1 MAGELIRPGVEVIQQ
16 FTSASPSFVR
26 PTLVPC
32 VVGPAFEVLNVL
44 TADGTINSKSLSG
57 SYVQLAKALAPSALP
72 DPRSNIDELT
82 IDSSTISPY
91 ILFSGKLSKLPMDPG
106 SAFLCTIHKASKAAV
121 RSAEFATAG
130 TTKLLAG
137 TSLTF
142 CLDQSVRTNRSND
155 ITVVFSGNLTAEQ
168 TAEEINAEV
177 GLPVASAVAVGS
189 GKYRVQIA
197 STSYGALSS
206 VTVRSGGSANSIL
219 ELGYSGGSATYEE
232 RVEGSGFRAQ
242 DQGNNT
248 TQSVWVEFFRGEYL
262 LIDSAGTVTTPIFPA
277 NRMGLIGIESQTF
290 VSQKEDA
297 VVFADSGYPVKAGD
311 IFYFDGVRAGGG
323 EVMKVEPD
331 RIKIGT
337 INTALSVADSNG
349 NYITKVYNE
358 VKFGTIFDDSP
369 LAPIYAYVRA
379 NNLYWQKLAPIAD
392 SFLGSVT
399 AAPAC
404 LGYLET
410 GAITVPVSLAGSRI
424 YYTSTVNGVATDS
437 YYVITGGPFSTV
449 SGGAVGTDIQKALQN
464 AIPGVTVVAG
474 SSPGTL
480 KFVTNDTGA
489 NNVIMIK
496 GTGLNSAN
504 ALLSL
509 PLVDTYGAGKD
520 PEFYGFA
527 SISLGAVPALGD
539 LVLELSTDDFAT
551 ISDTLTFTFSGEPDL
566 DTLVTNMNTALN
578 PKVQVQLIGT
588 DQIFI
593 RRDLADA
600 RLAVRVKSTTS
611 AGIFTYLGLSS
622 GQVDA
627 SLLSAQSLSF
637 TLDSNPHVYTP
648 TFTSASLVD
657 AVSEINSMVGST
669 VASVAGTGSDQI
681 KLTSTLLGKSSL
693 VSVQSSTAAKV
704 LGLSGAHS
712 SVGAGRP
719 YPDAYLDNASV
730 LHIGPQIL
738 RDQVSGYPM
747 DQAVNIGSLYIQY
760 KALRKDVSALAKTA
774 GVIRVSDTAT
784 LSQVLDPITEDNP
797 LGLAAYLCMIN
808 CPGFEVKLLGIDD
821 VSAAAPTGT
830 SAAWA
835 RALSLLEAEEVYAIA
850 PLTQDEAVH
859 SLVST
864 HVTLMS
870 APEQGG
876 ERIAFIS
883 KPTPDRKN
891 PSIVLSGTKSEST
904 LTNNQ
909 LLLDADPSAGLVAIG
924 VNPGLPI
931 PESALVYVEL
941 EINGEIRRYSVSSVS
956 GPLVS
961 FRTSFSSAETNIDGF
976 FSTVTLDVSVVDAPY
991 VMEQRGDSLAIPGTN
1006 PEKLDYSLVAETVA
1020 GANEAFKNRRLF
1032 SVFPESIKTTVN
1044 GTEKSLPSYYAAACI
1059 VGMVGAQP
1067 AQQGFTNLPITGL
1080 TGVIGTENY
1089 TKRQQNVM
1097 AGGGTYI
1104 LIQDNIGGPVTCRH
1118 QLSTDLTSIETREL
1132 SITKVVDLT
1141 AKILRLSVRK
1151 FIGTNNV
1158 DGQLLDTLSTNIQAV
1173 LKFLQDSGVLLS
1185 SNLNTIAQ
1193 DSASPD
1199 TVLVDVTVQVPYP
1212 CNYIRIVLV
1221 V

>member
-44 TADGTINSKSLSG
+44 TSDGTLNSKALSG
-57 SYVQLAKALAPSALP
+57 SYTQLAKALAPSALP
-72 DPRSNIDELT
+72 DPRSNIDELS
-82 IDSSTISPY
+82 IESSTISPY

-106 SAFLCTIHKASKAAV
+106 SAFLCTIHKSSKAAM
-121 RSAEFATAG
+121 RSAEFASAG
-130 TTKLLAG
+130 ATKALSG

-142 CLDQSVRTNRSND
+142 CLDQAVRTNRTND
-155 ITVVFSGNLTAEQ
+155 ITVVFSDDLTAEQ
-168 TAEEINAEV
+168 TASEINAEV
-177 GLPVASAVAVGS
+177 GLPVASAVSVGS

-197 STSYGALSS
+197 STTYGALSS

-248 TQSVWVEFFRGEYL
+248 TQSSWVEFFRGEYL
-262 LIDSAGTVTTPIFPA
+262 LIASDGTVTKPSFPA
-277 NRMGLIGIESQTF
+277 DRVGLIGIESQSF

-311 IFYFDGVRAGGG
+311 LIYFDGVRAGGG
-323 EVMKVEPD
+323 EIMRVEPD

-349 NYITKVYNE
+349 NYTTKVYNE
-358 VKFGTIFDDSP
+358 VKFGTIFDDNPLSP
-369 LAPIYAYVRA
+369 VYSYVKA
-379 NNLYWQKLAPIAD
+379 NGLYWEKLAPVAD
-392 SFLGSVT
+392 SFLGATT

-404 LGYLET
+404 HGYIQT
-410 GAITVPVSLAGSRI
+410 GTITVPTSLAGSRV
-424 YYTSTVNGVATDS
+424 YYTSTVNGVETES

-449 SGGAVGTDIQKALQN
+449 SGGALGTDIQKELQN

-474 SSPGTL
+474 APGTL
-480 KFVTNDTGA
+480 KFVTNDPGSK
-489 NNVIMIK
+489 NIIMIK

-504 ALLSL
+504 TLLSL
-509 PLVDTYGAGKD
+509 PVVDTYGAGKD
-520 PEFYGFA
+520 PEFYGFV
-527 SISLGAVPALGD
+527 SIALGAVPATGD
-539 LVLELSTDDFAT
+539 LVLELSSDDFAT
-551 ISDTLTFTFSGEPDL
+551 VSSTLTFTFAAEPDL
-566 DTLVTNMNTALN
+566 ATLVTNMNAALN
-578 PKVQVQLIGT
+578 PDVYVQLIGS
-588 DQIFI
+588 DKILI
-593 RRDLADA
+593 RRNVDDS
-600 RLAVRVKSTTS
+600 RLALKVKSTTS
-611 AGIFTYLGLSS
+611 AGIFTYLGVSS
-622 GQVDA
+622 GQVDQ
-627 SLLSAQSLSF
+627 SLISAQSLSF
-637 TLDSNPHVYTP
+637 TLDSNPHVYTT
-648 TFTSASLVD
+648 TFTSPSLAE
-657 AVSEINSMVGST
+657 AVSEINSTVGSA
-669 VASVAGTGSDQI
+669 VASVSGSGSDQL
-681 KLTSTLLGKSSL
+681 KLMSTLLGKSSL
-693 VSVQSSTAAKV
+693 VSVQSGTAASI

-719 YPDAYLDNASV
+719 FPDAYLDGASV

-747 DQAVNIGSLYIQY
+747 DQSVNIGSLYIQY

-774 GVIRVSDTAT
+774 GVVRLSDTTA
-784 LSQVLDPITEDNP
+784 LSQVLDPLTEDNP

-821 VSAAAPTGT
+821 VSAAAPEGT

-850 PLTQDEAVH
+850 PLTQDEVVH
-859 SLVST
+859 GLVST
-864 HVTLMS
+864 HVKLMS

-883 KPTPDRKN
+883 KVSPTRKN
-891 PSIVLSGTKSEST
+891 PSIVVSGTKSEST

-909 LLLDADPSAGLVAIG
+909 LLLDSDPSAGLVALGI
-924 VNPGLPI
+924 NPGLPI
-931 PESALVYVEL
+931 QESALVYVTVEVGGEL
-941 EINGEIRRYSVSSVS
+941 RRYSVSSVS

-961 FRTSFSSAETNIDGF
+961 FRTSFSSSETNADGF

-991 VMEQRGDSLAIPGTN
+991 SMEKRGDSLAIPGTN

-1020 GANEAFKNRRLF
+1020 GANEGFKNRRLF
-1032 SVFPESIKTTVN
+1032 SVFPETVKTTVN

-1059 VGMVGAQP
+1059 AGMVGAQP

-1080 TGVIGTENY
+1080 TGVVGTENY

-1104 LIQDNIGGPVTCRH
+1104 LVQDNIGGPVSCRH

-1132 SITKVVDLT
+1132 SITKVVDIT

-1151 FIGTNNV
+1151 YIGTNNV

-1173 LKFLQDSGVLLS
+1173 LKFLQDAGVLLS
-1185 SNLNTIAQ
+1185 SSLNSIAQ
-1193 DSASPD
+1193 DTTSPD